1 MGKKLI
7 KFDDTEIK
15 KYKFHQNKSSVSI
28 NDINVNKIV
37 VSTKL
42 TFGKQDFIIKLDLY
56 AYSLRK

>member
-15 KYKFHQNKSSVSI
+15 KYKFPQNKSSVSI